1 MLEFERIVT
10 PPDGLLQVVGNLGAM
25 LAAAQGRSLSLE
37 DACGNVGRG
46 GSQPLV
52 FAGVVG
58 GCVTEGARSLRLPKA
73 VDLSLS

>member
-1 MLEFERIVT
+1 M
-10 PPDGLLQVVGNLGAM
+10 QVVGNLSAM
-25 LAAAQGRSLSLE
+25 LTAAQGRWLSFE
-37 DACGNVGRG
+37 HACGKVGCG